1 MDLPINDKELET
13 IISALRLGG
22 DTTSL
27 YQKLWTY
34 KMNYRK
40 QKLSDGF
47 SERNCK
53 RNRR

>member
-1 MDLPINDKELET
+1 MMNLPITDKELET

-22 DTTSL
+22 DTAL

-40 QKLSDGF
+40 EKV
-47 SERNCK
+47 N
-53 RNRR
+53 

>member
-22 DTTSL
+22 DTAL

-40 QKLSDGF
+40 EKV
-47 SERNCK
+47 N
-53 RNRR
+53 

>member
-1 MDLPINDKELET
+1 MMNLPINDKELET

-22 DTTSL
+22 DTAL

-40 QKLSDGF
+40 GKV
-47 SERNCK
+47 K
-53 RNRR
+53 

>member
-1 MDLPINDKELET
+1 MNLPINDKELET

-22 DTTSL
+22 DTAL

-40 QKLSDGF
+40 EQVK
-47 SERNCK
+47 
-53 RNRR
+53 

>member
-1 MDLPINDKELET
+1 MMNLPINDKELET

-22 DTTSL
+22 DTAL

-40 QKLSDGF
+40 EKV
-47 SERNCK
+47 N
-53 RNRR
+53 